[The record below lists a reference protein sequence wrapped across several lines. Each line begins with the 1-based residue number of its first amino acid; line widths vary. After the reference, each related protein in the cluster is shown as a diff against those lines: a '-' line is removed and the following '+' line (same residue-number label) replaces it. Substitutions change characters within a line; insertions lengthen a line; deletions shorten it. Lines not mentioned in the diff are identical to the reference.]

1 MRKHAKIYIAGH
13 RGLVGS
19 AIMRMLQAKGFDNL
33 IVRTHAELD
42 LTRQEDV
49 EKFFEEN
56 RPEYVFLAAARVG
69 GILANNTY
77 KAQFIYENVMIAVN
91 VIHAA
96 YKFGV
101 KKLLNLGSYCIY
113 PKYASQPMKEEYL
126 LTGPLEPT
134 NEPYAFA
141 KISAIKLCRY

>member
-101 KKLLNLGSYCIY
+101 KKLLNLGSSCIY

-134 NEPYAFA
+134 NEPYAIA
-141 KISAIKLCRY
+141 KI